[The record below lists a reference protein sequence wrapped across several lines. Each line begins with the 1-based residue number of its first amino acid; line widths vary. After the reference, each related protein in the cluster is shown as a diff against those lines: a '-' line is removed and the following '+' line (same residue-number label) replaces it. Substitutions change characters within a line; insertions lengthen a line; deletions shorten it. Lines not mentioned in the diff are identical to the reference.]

1 MMRKPLAAMA
11 GAAAVLATCLGTAAM
26 AQPYPNRPVRII
38 VPFAPGGGTDVT
50 ARIVSTRLQEALSP
64 ASCRQPR
71 CASKCL
77 R

>member
-1 MMRKPLAAMA
+1 VAL
-11 GAAAVLATCLGTAAM
+11 LGTLAVALAPATAP
-26 AQPYPNRPVRII
+26 AQDYPTRPVRII

-50 ARIVSTRLQEALSP
+50 TRIVSTRLQEALSP